1 MGQIKNKNIHQK
13 KSILIIIC
21 FFVISTALVALNT
34 QADPDYPDETDVSC
48 HSQGEE
54 YTIFVDEEY
63 LDFEAETS
71 SNITLEVNGTGE
83 NVVID
88 VYPEALDNELFIIL
102 PSVEIADNSEYD
114 LDNATD
120 SIRVVL
126 TITVPSEIGIYKL
139 RILSRSPTLD
149 GVSTALAVVDIQ
161 ITVGEVIK
169 GPLELFFDHN
179 NIYLGGISLIITFI
193 GVIIFQINVKRK
205 QESKIHGI
213 FIATGLVLTSIN
225 IFLILDI
232 AMDFTFNPIDLTI
245 PLNLGQLN
253 HIILGLIG
261 YIAGIIVVFGT
272 FTNAQGIKLTKF
284 VYTML
289 ITWILNFFYGI
300 FIMTTN
306 FGLGG

>member
-1 MGQIKNKNIHQK
+1 MGQIKNKNKHQK
-13 KSILIIIC
+13 KSLLLIIG
-21 FFVISTALVALNT
+21 FFVISTALVVFNS
-34 QADPDYPDETDVSC
+34 QAYPDEASFGC
-48 HSQGEE
+48 HSTGG
-54 YTIFVDEEY
+54 YTITVDEEY
-63 LDFEAETS
+63 MEFETETS
-71 SNITLEVNGTGE
+71 SIITLIVTGTGE

-88 VYPEALDNELFIIL
+88 VYPDALDNELFIIF
-102 PSVEIADNSEYD
+102 PSDEIADNSVYD
-114 LDNATD
+114 LNSSID
-120 SIRVVL
+120 SIRVEFS
-126 TITVPSEIGIYKL
+126 ITVPSEDGVYTL
-139 RILSRSPTLD
+139 RILSREPTLD
-149 GVSTALAVVDIQ
+149 GVNTAMAVIDIT
-161 ITVGEVIK
+161 ITTGVVIK
-169 GPLELFFDHN
+169 TPVEIFFDHN

-245 PLNLGQLN
+245 LLNIGQLI

-272 FTNAQGIKLTKF
+272 FTNAQGVKLTKF

-289 ITWILNFFYGI
+289 LTWILNFFYGI